1 MPTDVELKE
10 RMDDFEEKQKEQ
22 LAILKRL
29 EFAIC
34 GDLGIG
40 HAGIIRTQE
49 NHSEEIKSIKKEIY
63 KIQQVNIDQTKAIG
77 VKKGLTDDF
86 ILWGKRIVLVLIGVI
101 LVKSLLNNELTIV
114 DIVKGIF
121 R

>member
-1 MPTDVELKE
+1 MPTDIELKE
-10 RMDDFEEKQKEQ
+10 RMDEFEEKQKEQ

-34 GDLGIG
+34 GDLAIG

-49 NHSEEIKSIKKEIY
+49 THSAEINSIKNEIS
-63 KIQQVNIDQTKAIG
+63 KIQQVNIDQNTAIG
-77 VKKGLTDDF
+77 VRKGVTDDF
-86 ILWGKRIVLVLIGVI
+86 MLYGKKAIVLLIIAI
-101 LVKSLLNNELTIV
+101 LLTLLATGDLSLVELI
-114 DIVKGIF
+114 KGAF

>member
-1 MPTDVELKE
+1 MPNDLEE
-10 RMDDFEEKQKEQ
+10 RMDEFEEKQKEQ

-34 GDLGIG
+34 GDLAIG

-86 ILWGKRIVLVLIGVI
+86 MLYGKRTIVVLIIVI
-101 LVKSLLNNELTIV
+101 LVTLWATGEISIV
-114 DIVKGIF
+114 DLIKGAF
-121 R
+121 

>member
-1 MPTDVELKE
+1 MPNELEE
-10 RMDDFEEKQKEQ
+10 RMDEFEERQEQQ

-34 GDLGIG
+34 GDLAIG

-49 NHSEEIKSIKKEIY
+49 NHSAEIKSIKREIY

-86 ILWGKRIVLVLIGVI
+86 MLYGKRTIVVLIIVI
-101 LVKSLLNNELTIV
+101 LVTLWATGEISIV
-114 DIVKGIF
+114 DLIKGAF
-121 R
+121 

>member
-1 MPTDVELKE
+1 MPNDLEE
-10 RMDDFEEKQKEQ
+10 RMDEFEEKQKEQ

-34 GDLGIG
+34 GDLAIG

-49 NHSEEIKSIKKEIY
+49 NHSAEINSIKNEIS
-63 KIQQVNIDQTKAIG
+63 KIQQVNIDQNTAIG

-86 ILWGKRIVLVLIGVI
+86 MLYGKRTIVVLIIVI
-101 LVKSLLNNELTIV
+101 LVTLWATGEISIV
-114 DIVKGIF
+114 DIIKGAF
-121 R
+121 